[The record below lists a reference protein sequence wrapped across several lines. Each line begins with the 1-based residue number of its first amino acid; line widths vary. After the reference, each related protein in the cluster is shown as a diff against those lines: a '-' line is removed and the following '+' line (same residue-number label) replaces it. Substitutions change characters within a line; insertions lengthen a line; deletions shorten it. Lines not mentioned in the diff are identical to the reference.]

1 MDVITIETQ
10 KHRKIAIPNSW
21 ERLTRKEF
29 INLTQ
34 LLALYSL
41 STITANDVK
50 LHFVA
55 HSLGVDLQKIT
66 DVQAMSNLIIIAE
79 SVNFIFNEQGK
90 LSPFFL
96 KQMLPK
102 LYVSNRRYDAYSI
115 NTSYDILTCSLTALQ
130 FIEAQE
136 LLKGKGDKLP
146 LLAAI
151 LYCKA
156 PYNSEKAHTL
166 ADKFASLPNNVLLAI
181 ALNFQAFVGY
191 LFHKTHFS
199 ILIQGHEKPKS
210 EITIGMSDMLYNL
223 SSDGLGN
230 VENIEQMGVVKYLS
244 IMRKKLIES
253 VRAMHAS
260 KVDLTEIV
268 SKTGLDYKTINKIL
282 K

>member
-1 MDVITIETQ
+1 MDVLKYETHKGKQ
-10 KHRKIAIPNSW
+10 INIANSW
-21 ERLTRKEF
+21 EQLTRKQF

-41 STITANDVK
+41 NTITANDVK

-55 HSLGVDLQKIT
+55 HYLGVDLRKIT
-66 DVQAMSNLIIIAE
+66 DVQAMSNLMIIADRV
-79 SVNFIFNEQGK
+79 SFIFNEQGK

-102 LYVSNRRYDAYSI
+102 LYVGNKRYDAYTI
-115 NTSYDILTCSLTALQ
+115 NTSFDILTCSLTALQ

-146 LLAAI
+146 LLASI
-151 LYCKA
+151 LYCKP
-156 PYNSEKAHTL
+156 PYSSDRAHTL
-166 ADKFASLPNNVLLAI
+166 ANKFLSLPNHTLLAI

-210 EITIGMSDMLYNL
+210 EITIGMADMLYNL

-253 VRAMHAS
+253 VRAMNES